1 MILHW
6 KDNPK
11 PLKQICLVNVEIEP
25 NPCWITIICENQVN
39 LLKAFALCCE
49 SISFQYTR
57 MDVGTNDR
65 KEKKDTDEE
74 ETIWRS
80 DEKVEEKEDYMGVI
94 KIKITAEEDFF
105 FSFLKLSAVRKIR
118 EIANYCII
126 DTLHFQELL
135 VKLRQINDYRKVT
148 FIAHLKRIE
157 TRRPVMGLDFA
168 SLYSSLI
175 MAYNLSSDK
184 IILTYEEVD
193 IAEKMETFYIRLSFH
208 SITDLFNTRVELKA
222 HLVPLG
228 KKKLQLGKIITFKVY
243 MNTFYGKAGNS
254 KSPIFLRELAGG
266 TISAGKYNFNLV
278 AEFITKKGF
287 GIKYGDTDSLYLTCL
302 DKYYEKCNETF
313 SRKDLFKEAYWTE
326 MVEITMVVMKSL
338 PIEEI
343 RNASKNIPNAQSIMC
358 KRHRI
363 GAKIYKKIINN
374 QRPFIPIEEWH
385 NIIKSVSISD
395 NKNPLL
401 HLREVPSDQNSDDN
415 QKSSHNSSFFFSD
428 FIRIQ
433 TGKKKS
439 KSKSDSKDLS
449 GKEVRDALEMF
460 KKTQNGMKKAVA
472 KNRALV
478 QKLITGS

>member
-105 FSFLKLSAVRKIR
+105 FSFLKLSG
-118 EIANYCII
+118 
-126 DTLHFQELL
+126 
-135 VKLRQINDYRKVT
+135 
-148 FIAHLKRIE
+148 IE

-228 KKKLQLGKIITFKVY
+228 KKKLQLGKIIS
-243 MNTFYGKAGNS
+243 NS

-338 PIEEI
+338 
-343 RNASKNIPNAQSIMC
+343 RDQVNAYLGIKMAHLILRWHM
-358 KRHRI
+358 KR
-363 GAKIYKKIINN
+363 
-374 QRPFIPIEEWH
+374 
-385 NIIKSVSISD
+385 
-395 NKNPLL
+395 L
-401 HLREVPSDQNSDDN
+401 DDL
-415 QKSSHNSSFFFSD
+415 
-428 FIRIQ
+428 FIRGIDTVKQ
-433 TGKKKS
+433 GNSEFFRFIGEKI
-439 KSKSDSKDLS
+439 
-449 GKEVRDALEMF
+449 M
-460 KKTQNGMKKAVA
+460 
-472 KNRALV
+472 
-478 QKLITGS
+478 